1 MYRRPIINKSS
12 TSTFK
17 HLGTHNTHPEFFT
30 SQTVYPR
37 TISRHTKHQSSNF
50 GNFTILRG
58 FNTTRLNQAVYRRF
72 GDDQNNKPTWSLTP
86 SSNGKYRRW
95 SKNQNFYG
103 LPSWIWL
110 VGAGGGVYYVT
121 HLEKV
126 ELTGRWRFMDTSIEA
141 EIATG
146 EQVYMQT
153 LAQFRSKLLP
163 PTHPTSRFISGVA
176 QKIIHASELP
186 SHPDR
191 SIDHFSNSSPE
202 LGDWASPGS
211 PNSSNPGPVS
221 DWKIHVIDEPKIQN
235 AFVIPGGKIF
245 VFTGILPICQ
255 NEAGLATVLG
265 HEVAHQV
272 LRHPAERMSSMK
284 VIFLLTTMLSIV
296 GLDPGICRAVVT
308 LLMTL
313 PNSRRSE
320 VEADQ
325 IGLNIMASACYDP
338 REAIGVWKR
347 MDQHDRSS
355 RITRKATEFLQT
367 HPTHD
372 RRIEKIIS
380 WLPEAQTHLDR
391 NCGFTNKAFQQY
403 NRWNP

>member
-1 MYRRPIINKSS
+1 MWYI
-12 TSTFK
+12 
-17 HLGTHNTHPEFFT
+17 G
-30 SQTVYPR
+30 
-37 TISRHTKHQSSNF
+37 
-50 GNFTILRG
+50 
-58 FNTTRLNQAVYRRF
+58 A
-72 GDDQNNKPTWSLTP
+72 
-86 SSNGKYRRW
+86 
-95 SKNQNFYG
+95 
-103 LPSWIWL
+103 
-110 VGAGGGVYYVT
+110 AGGIYYVS

-126 ELTGRWRFMDTSIEA
+126 ELTGRWRFMDTSIQA

-146 EQVYMQT
+146 EEVYMET

-163 PTHPTSRFISGVA
+163 PTHPTTRFITSVA
-176 QKIIHASELP
+176 QKIIQASELAQR
-186 SHPDR
+186 PDE
-191 SIDHFSNSSPE
+191 SIDNLTSSSPE
-202 LGDWASPGS
+202 FDDWASPGS
-211 PNSSNPGPVS
+211 SFSSDPRPVP

-272 LRHPAERMSSMK
+272 LRHPAERMSSLK
-284 VIFLLTTMLSIV
+284 VIFLLTTLLSVI
-296 GLDPGICRAVVT
+296 GLDPGTCRAAVT

-320 VEADQ
+320 IEADQ

-347 MDQHDRSS
+347 MDEHDRSS
-355 RITRKATEFLQT
+355 RTARKATEFLQT

-372 RRIEKIIS
+372 RRIEKITS
-380 WLPEAQTHLDR
+380 WLPEAQSYLDR
-391 NCGFTNKAFQQY
+391 NCGFTNKAFREY